1 MILTNVWSSIVF
13 LCLYPAGQKEL
24 SLFLPILFQL
34 QLQFFLIFLI
44 KKNWKNLLHKTTGSF
59 QTKFTCYRVWLPP
72 HVTAPPKMACHLWRR
87 SSDSD
92 STERW
97 RGDGTAMATAQIK
110 MALKMANFTYLLAA
124 AIIRKSL
131 WKKILFCVNIT
142 GIKDYSDKFSFCPTA
157 SL

>member
-1 MILTNVWSSIVF
+1 M
-13 LCLYPAGQKEL
+13 
-24 SLFLPILFQL
+24 
-34 QLQFFLIFLI
+34 
-44 KKNWKNLLHKTTGSF
+44 
-59 QTKFTCYRVWLPP
+59 WLPP
-72 HVTAPPKMACHLWRR
+72 HVIAPLVGWRAIFGGGAQTLTQL
-87 SSDSD
+87 SGDG
-92 STERW
+92 
-97 RGDGTAMATAQIK
+97 GDGTAMATAQIK